1 LQAVVDRKNPR
12 RLNAE
17 RRANILRLMREIELQ
32 IAALRSA
39 IDLKETSH
47 SGPTL
52 EYWLTLVRE
61 QLKNL
66 F

>member
-1 LQAVVDRKNPR
+1 LKEVADRKNPR

-32 IAALRSA
+32 IVALRSA
-39 IDLKETSH
+39 IDPKETSH
-47 SGPTL
+47 GDPTI
-52 EYWLTLVRE
+52 EHRLTLVHE